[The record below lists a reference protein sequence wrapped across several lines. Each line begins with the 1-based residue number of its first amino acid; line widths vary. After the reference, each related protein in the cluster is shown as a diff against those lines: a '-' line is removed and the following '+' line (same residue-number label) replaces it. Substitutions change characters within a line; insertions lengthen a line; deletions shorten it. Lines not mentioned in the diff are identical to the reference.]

1 MHVTV
6 SINKLDDVTG
16 TETYCL
22 DLVDQL
28 TAAGHTSSVFTLSS
42 TPEMAARLG
51 AAGGRLFTYP
61 NYPTNPP
68 DRVIVMHPL
77 ATTLL
82 LRTIDPAV
90 PTLALIHSPWA
101 DEYPVRMHRVDRFI
115 AVSEYIADE
124 LRRKH
129 GVRSEH
135 LDVIPNG
142 IDTRRFQAERVTS
155 PRLPAEVLWGSVYH
169 PDRHGAL
176 VAVVETVLARDDLNL
191 TVVDARLPGRLIP
204 AHDRI
209 RVVPK
214 QPDSRPLLAAADV
227 VCALGP
233 GRILIEALAMN
244 KAALCLNTHRRG
256 DYLDRTNRV
265 RLEYYFSEWGAA
277 IEDLLTPDEIFRNSN
292 RREVATRYYDKRINL
307 GRLVVELEKLG
318 KRRHSPRGYRL
329 ADVKRAPYLARA
341 YGVLLEAQAARN
353 DGGARRAASFALS
366 AFQVARR
373 LLPGRV
379 RRALHRLAD

>member
-1 MHVTV
+1 MHVAI

-22 DLVDQL
+22 DLVDEL
-28 TAAGHTSSVFTLSS
+28 TVAGHTSSVFTLSS
-42 TPEMAARLG
+42 TPEMEARLR
-51 AAGGRLFTYP
+51 AAGGVLFAYP
-61 NYPTNPP
+61 DYPTQPA

-90 PTLALIHSPWA
+90 PTLALIHSPWE
-101 DEYPVRMHRVDRFI
+101 DEYPVRMHRIDRFI
-115 AVSEYIADE
+115 AVSDYVADE

-135 LDVIPNG
+135 LGVIPNG
-142 IDTRRFQAERVTS
+142 VDTHRFQAERV
-155 PRLPAEVLWGSVYH
+155 RARRPAEILWGSVYH

-176 VAVVETVLARDDLNL
+176 VAVLETVLARDDLKL
-191 TVVDARLPGRLIP
+191 TIVDAELPQGLIP
-204 AHDRI
+204 SHDRI
-209 RVVPK
+209 QVVPK

-256 DYLDRTNRV
+256 EYLDAKNRI
-265 RLEYYFSEWGAA
+265 RLEYYFSQWGAA
-277 IEDLLTPDEIFRNSN
+277 VGDLLTPDEIFRNSN
-292 RREVATRYYDKRINL
+292 RRDVATRYFDKRINL
-307 GRLVVELEKLG
+307 GRLVSELEGLG
-318 KRRHSPRGYRL
+318 KRHDSPRGYRL
-329 ADVKRAPYLARA
+329 ADVKRTPYLARE

-353 DGGARRAASFALS
+353 HGGERRAASYALS
-366 AFQVARR
+366 AFRLARR
-373 LLPGRV
+373 LLPHRV